1 MKNFNKFIIAGLALF
16 AFSCEKDSNINST
29 TVTDSISNRAAA
41 VVTPKKFLF
50 DAKKAETAGN
60 ADWVLDAD
68 SSPQRFPTPLQ
79 ATITA
84 TTPETYW
91 KGGVSA
97 WGIALVKLG
106 HTVETLPSSAS
117 ITYGTTAAQD
127 LKNYDVYVVD
137 EPNIRFTTAE
147 KTAIMNFVKNGGG
160 LFMIS
165 DHTASDRNNDGW
177 DSPAIWNDLMS
188 NNTVQ
193 NNPFGFSI
201 NLNTFSETTSNRLAI
216 TTNPILN
223 GTQGIVSQIKY
234 SAGASITTNTAA
246 NASVQ
251 GLIWRG
257 TSTQGS
263 TNVMCASA
271 NYMLG
276 RVVII
281 GDSSPADDGTGATG
295 DTLYP
300 GWTELASHSRL
311 HMNASLWLAKL

>member
-1 MKNFNKFIIAGLALF
+1 MKNLNKLLLLGIALF
-16 AFSCEKDSNINST
+16 AFSCENDAIIDSST
-29 TVTDSISNRAAA
+29 NTPVNKTTA

-79 ATITA
+79 STITA

-193 NNPFGFSI
+193 NNPFGFTI
-201 NLNTFSETTSNRLAI
+201 NLNTFSETTSNRLAT

-223 GTQGIVSQIKY
+223 GTQGVVSQLKY

-263 TNVMCASA
+263 LNVMLATAS
-271 NYMLG
+271 YMLG
-276 RVVII
+276 RVVVI

>member
-1 MKNFNKFIIAGLALF
+1 MKNLNKLLLFIIALF
-16 AFSCEKDSNINST
+16 AFSCENDSEVDTSTNSPAIKV
-29 TVTDSISNRAAA
+29 TVL
-41 VVTPKKFLF
+41 VTPKKFLF

-68 SSPQRFPTPLQ
+68 TSPQRFPTPLQ
-79 ATITA
+79 STITA

-106 HTVETLPSSAS
+106 HTVETLPTSAS

-165 DHTASDRNNDGW
+165 NHNGSDRNNDGW

-193 NNPFGFSI
+193 NNPFGFTI
-201 NLNTFSETTSNRLAI
+201 NLNSLSETTSNRLSA

-223 GTQGIVSQIKY
+223 GTQGIVSQLKY
-234 SAGASITTNTAA
+234 SAGATITTNTSV

-257 TSTQGS
+257 TSTQGAS
-263 TNVMCASA
+263 NVMLATA

-276 RVVII
+276 RVVVI

>member
-1 MKNFNKFIIAGLALF
+1 
-16 AFSCEKDSNINST
+16 
-29 TVTDSISNRAAA
+29 
-41 VVTPKKFLF
+41 
-50 DAKKAETAGN
+50 
-60 ADWVLDAD
+60 
-68 SSPQRFPTPLQ
+68 
-79 ATITA
+79 
-84 TTPETYW
+84 
-91 KGGVSA
+91 
-97 WGIALVKLG
+97 
-106 HTVETLPSSAS
+106 
-117 ITYGTTAAQD
+117 
-127 LKNYDVYVVD
+127 
-137 EPNIRFTTAE
+137 
-147 KTAIMNFVKNGGG
+147 MNFVKNGGG

-165 DHTASDRNNDGW
+165 NHNGSDRNNDGW

-193 NNPFGFSI
+193 NNPFGFTI
-201 NLNTFSETTSNRLAI
+201 NLNSLSETTSNRLSA

-223 GTQGIVSQIKY
+223 GTQGIVSQLKY
-234 SAGASITTNTAA
+234 SAGASITTNTSV

-257 TSTQGS
+257 TSTQGAS
-263 TNVMCASA
+263 NVMLATA

-276 RVVII
+276 RVVVI

>member
-1 MKNFNKFIIAGLALF
+1 MKNLNKLLLFIIALF
-16 AFSCEKDSNINST
+16 AFSCENDSEVDTSTNSPAIK
-29 TVTDSISNRAAA
+29 VTAL
-41 VVTPKKFLF
+41 VTPKKFLF
-50 DAKKAETAGN
+50 DAKKGETAGN

-68 SSPQRFPTPLQ
+68 TSPQRFPTPLQ
-79 ATITA
+79 STITA

-106 HTVETLPSSAS
+106 HTVETLSTSAS

-165 DHTASDRNNDGW
+165 NHNGSDRNNDGW

-193 NNPFGFSI
+193 NNPFGFTI
-201 NLNTFSETTSNRLAI
+201 NLNSLSETTSNRLSA

-223 GTQGIVSQIKY
+223 GTQGIVSQLKY
-234 SAGASITTNTAA
+234 SAGASITTNTSV

-257 TSTQGS
+257 TSTQGAS
-263 TNVMCASA
+263 NVMLATA

-276 RVVII
+276 RVVVI

>member
-1 MKNFNKFIIAGLALF
+1 MKKFNKFIIAGLVLF
-16 AFSCEKDSNINST
+16 TFSCENDSNIDNT
-29 TVTDSISNRAAA
+29 NVTNPTENRAAA
-41 VVTPKKFLF
+41 LVTPKKFLF

-84 TTPETYW
+84 TTPENYW
-91 KGGVSA
+91 KGGISA

-106 HTVETLPSSAS
+106 HTVETLPSTVA
-117 ITYGTTAAQD
+117 ITYGGTGVQD

-137 EPNIRFTTAE
+137 EPNIRFTAAE

-188 NNTVQ
+188 NNTIQ

-201 NLNTFSETTSNRLAI
+201 NLNTFSETTSNRLSA

-223 GTQGIVSQIKY
+223 GTQGIVSQLKY
-234 SAGASITTNTAA
+234 SAGASITTNVAA
-246 NASVQ
+246 NATVQ

-263 TNVMCASA
+263 TNVMCATA
-271 NYMLG
+271 IYMLG
-276 RVVII
+276 RVVVI